1 MTSENSEGF
10 RVEVP
15 GLEVPFN
22 TFTVDG
28 EYARL
33 NRKNLL
39 QLLQMQLPQK
49 IKTFCQ
55 FFIALLEST
64 ILSIFNKN
72 QPYSL
77 TVSEIIDFE
86 KRGYLNA

>member
-1 MTSENSEGF
+1 
-10 RVEVP
+10 
-15 GLEVPFN
+15 
-22 TFTVDG
+22 
-28 EYARL
+28 
-33 NRKNLL
+33 
-39 QLLQMQLPQK
+39 MQLPQK
-49 IKTFCQ
+49 RKTFCQ